1 MQSSASAVQLLE
13 FILRVKQLLL
23 QYPPAAGTWHLLP
36 PLRQHPL
43 LPQLRQHQP
52 QRCVPEVLSLKSA
65 ISCHYDVQIPL
76 VLLHFCTQTVFLVG
90 FDVQA
95 DDDDLDLF
103 GEETEDEAAAA
114 AEREASKK
122 AAGAK
127 RKESKSF
134 FSLRWFLFLAH
145 CVLYYYVV
153 GYLCLRD
160 VHSELTLPFGLMDG
174 RVCQKAKTKLSFFSS
189 CWL

>member
-1 MQSSASAVQLLE
+1 M
-13 FILRVKQLLL
+13 
-23 QYPPAAGTWHLLP
+23 
-36 PLRQHPL
+36 
-43 LPQLRQHQP
+43 
-52 QRCVPEVLSLKSA
+52 LSLKSA

-134 FSLRWFLFLAH
+134 FSLR
-145 CVLYYYVV
+145 
-153 GYLCLRD
+153 
-160 VHSELTLPFGLMDG
+160 
-174 RVCQKAKTKLSFFSS
+174 
-189 CWL
+189 

>member
-23 QYPPAAGTWHLLP
+23 QYPPAAGTWHL
-36 PLRQHPL
+36 L

-76 VLLHFCTQTVFLVG
+76 VLLHFCTQTIFLGG

-103 GEETEDEAAAA
+103 GEETEEEAAAA

-127 RKESKSF
+127 KKESKSF
-134 FSLRWFLFLAH
+134 FFSLLIFILGSLCTVLCCEFFVLERCAFRAH
-145 CVLYYYVV
+145 IAFWINGWQSLPESQKKAVFF
-153 GYLCLRD
+153 
-160 VHSELTLPFGLMDG
+160 SFMLTLEPSGDSL
-174 RVCQKAKTKLSFFSS
+174 
-189 CWL
+189 